1 MTTVSE
7 QSSPS
12 ALEIYCTAVIEG
24 RITACKKIRK
34 VCGRLLHDIAKPGRF
49 HFDRAEAERAV
60 YFIETFCYM
69 PSGRLGVPFVLELYE
84 KAWVQAIFGFVDD
97 DGFRKYHEAF
107 IVVGRKN
114 GKTSLSAA
122 IMLLMLM
129 ADGEGA
135 PQCYNVATKREQ
147 AELGFN
153 ASLKMMRQSKK
164 LMKHLNKRDGDIYC
178 PANMGFIKAL
188 SSNTSSLDGLDVHC
202 AVLDE
207 VAAMKNRDL
216 YDLIKQGMSAREQPL
231 LLQITTNGF
240 VRGGIFD
247 AQMEYSRQW
256 LDGEITDERFLP
268 FIYELD
274 DREEWKDPRCWAKAN
289 PGLGTVKKLDAL
301 QGYVQKAKDDPTFR
315 PTVMTKDFNLPENTA
330 VAWLDF
336 DEAVNEQTFDWRE
349 MGFRYCIVGFDASDT
364 IDLTAAQALMMRPG
378 DDHIYEMSMYWIPE
392 EAIMEVSESGSR
404 RERDDAPYEAW
415 IARGLMRTVPGNKVD
430 KQVIVDWLCELRDE
444 YDVFPYAV
452 GFDPWHIDDSTR
464 QRMEDLVGKGRAI
477 PVRQGALTL
486 SQPMKQIRAD
496 LAANRIVD
504 NHNPV
509 NEWCRMNVKVRADV
523 NGNIQPAKKL
533 DNPKNRIDGFAAELD
548 AYTTLMNLQD
558 DYMSVI

>member
-1 MTTVSE
+1 MPE
-7 QSSPS
+7 S
-12 ALEIYCTAVIEG
+12 ALEAYCNSVVKGEV
-24 RITACKKIRK
+24 TACRKIRK
-34 VCGRLLHDIAKPGRF
+34 VCARLLGSIANPGRF
-49 HFDRAEAERAV
+49 HFDQKEAERAV
-60 YFIETFCYM
+60 RFIEAFCYI
-69 PSGRLGVPFVLELYE
+69 PSGRLGQPFLLEAYE
-84 KAWVQAIFGFVDD
+84 KAWIQAIFGFVDD
-97 DGFRKYHEAF
+97 EGLRQYQEVF
-107 IVVGRKN
+107 IIVGRKN
-114 GKTSLSAA
+114 GKSSLAAA
-122 IMLLMLM
+122 IELYMLM

-135 PQCYNVATKREQ
+135 PQIYNVATKKEQ
-147 AELGFN
+147 AELAFN
-153 ASLKMMRQSKK
+153 AALKMMRQSKK
-164 LMKHLNKRDGDIYC
+164 LLHHLNKRNEDIYC
-178 PANMGFIKAL
+178 PSNMGFIKPL
-188 SSNTSSLDGLDVHC
+188 SSNTGSLDGLDVHC

-207 VAAMKNRDL
+207 VAAMKDRDL

-231 LLQITTNGF
+231 LLQISTNGF

-247 AQMEYSRQW
+247 NQYDYAKQW

-274 DREEWKDPRCWAKAN
+274 ERDEWKDEKCWVKAN
-289 PGLGTVKKLDAL
+289 PGLGTVKKLEAL
-301 QGYVQKAKDDPTFR
+301 RGYVQKAKDDPSFR

-336 DEAVNEQTFDWRE
+336 DEAVNEETFDWRE

-378 DDHIYEMSMYWIPE
+378 DDRIYELSMYWIPE
-392 EAIMEVSESGSR
+392 ETIMASSESGSR

-415 IARGLMRTVPGNKVD
+415 IARGLMRTVPGNKID

-444 YDVFPYAV
+444 YDIYPYAV
-452 GFDPWHIDDSTR
+452 GFDPWHISDAER
-464 QRMEDLVGKGRAI
+464 QSMEDLVGKGRAL

-496 LAANRIVD
+496 YQANRIVD
-504 NHNPV
+504 NNHPINA
-509 NEWCRMNVKVRADV
+509 WCRMNVKVRTDV

-548 AYTTLMNLQD
+548 AYTTLMNLYEDFQG
-558 DYMSVI
+558 VI